1 MDHTVGTGPF
11 GPAKLARTLFRRA
24 PFPNFPVPRPDILV
38 LGLTGQ
44 QAARVGSEPVM
55 RLESIETK
63 PHTSPIPPKNEHNV
77 TYTMG
82 FCPQLASLASF
93 ALGLIHGHDPKK
105 HL

>member
-1 MDHTVGTGPF
+1 
-11 GPAKLARTLFRRA
+11 
-24 PFPNFPVPRPDILV
+24 
-38 LGLTGQ
+38 
-44 QAARVGSEPVM
+44 M
-55 RLESIETK
+55 RLESIETE

-93 ALGLIHGHDPKK
+93 ALGLIHGHDPKN